1 MTGLCGWVGGRP
13 LDEPTAGV
21 LAAMAKGLVAHAGA
35 VAESRDGP
43 ACALHVAGW
52 PGRAGL
58 DAGDGP
64 WAAIE
69 GYPRWS
75 DATLA
80 ALARERGHGAA
91 LAEAYRRH
99 GTGLF
104 QYLEGPFS
112 LAVIEPESGR
122 TLLAIDRF
130 AVHTMCVAP
139 LPGGGLAFGATTE
152 AVRAHPAAGATVTP
166 QAVFDFLL
174 FYTCPAPRTVY
185 REQIKLL
192 PGQYLLFE
200 GDRTRTEFYWRM
212 PYREDEPGRF
222 EDLAAELDARME
234 VAVRRALEGEDSART
249 GAFLSGGLD
258 SSAVTGML
266 KRATD
271 RRPRTFTVVFRQ
283 KGYDESSYARAAARH
298 FDAEYRDYALT
309 PKDALDLIPEVAAA
323 YDEPFGN
330 SSAIPAYYCAK
341 MARAAGVDV
350 LLAGDGGDEIFG
362 GNERY
367 VQQIPFEA
375 YSRLPGF
382 VRAGL
387 LEPAI
392 LRLPWPGRVGLVCK
406 ARNYISYA
414 RIPLPDRLELFN
426 YWRGIDLAEAFDP
439 AALREIDPDEPMALR
454 RAVYERTGS
463 GALVHRMMHLDLTA
477 ALADNDLRKVNR
489 MCALAGVRV
498 RYPFLDEDLA
508 AFSARVPPDML
519 VRGRALRDFF
529 KRALK
534 DFLPP
539 ETLAKRKQGFGMPFE
554 EWLKQDPDLRALA
567 GEALGAFRRR
577 GYLQPAFLDRIIEGH
592 GRAEP
597 APGDGIVWDIVMLEL
612 WLRTHGHG

>member
-1 MTGLCGWVGGRP
+1 MARP
-13 LDEPTAGV
+13 WPRPT
-21 LAAMAKGLVAHAGA
+21 
-35 VAESRDGP
+35 
-43 ACALHVAGW
+43 
-52 PGRAGL
+52 
-58 DAGDGP
+58 
-64 WAAIE
+64 
-69 GYPRWS
+69 
-75 DATLA
+75 
-80 ALARERGHGAA
+80 
-91 LAEAYRRH
+91 
-99 GTGLF
+99 
-104 QYLEGPFS
+104 
-112 LAVIEPESGR
+112 AVIEPESGR

-130 AVHTMCVAP
+130 AIHAMCVAP

-152 AVRAHPAAGATVTP
+152 AVRAHPAVNATLTP

-174 FYTCPAPRTVY
+174 FYVCPAPRTVY
-185 REQIKLL
+185 HEQSKLL

-200 GDRTRTEFYWRM
+200 DGRTRTDFYWRM
-212 PYREDEPGRF
+212 PYQEDQPGRF
-222 EDLAAELDARME
+222 EDLAAELDARLE
-234 VAVRRALEGEDSART
+234 GAVRRAVEGEDPARI

-266 KRATD
+266 KRATA

-283 KGYDESSYARAAARH
+283 EGYDESSYARAAARY
-298 FDAEYRDYALT
+298 FDASYQDYALT
-309 PKDALDLIPEVAAA
+309 PKDALDLIPEAAAA

-330 SSAIPAYYCAK
+330 SSAIPTYYCAK
-341 MARAAGVDV
+341 MARGAGMDL

-375 YSRLPGF
+375 YGRLPGF

-392 LRLPWPGRVGLVCK
+392 LGLPWPRGIGLVRK

-414 RIPLPDRLELFN
+414 RTPLPDRLEALN
-426 YWRGIDLAEAFDP
+426 YWRGIDLAGAFDP
-439 AALREIDPDEPMALR
+439 AALREIDPDAPMALR
-454 RAVYERTGS
+454 REVYGRAGS
-463 GALVHRMMHLDLTA
+463 GALVHRMMHLDLTT

-508 AFSARVPPDML
+508 AFAARVPPRVL

-539 ETLAKRKQGFGMPFE
+539 ETLSKQKHGFGMPFE
-554 EWLKQDPDLRALA
+554 EWLKQDPDLRALTR
-567 GEALGAFRRR
+567 ETVSAFRRR

-592 GRAEP
+592 GRAAP

-612 WLRTHGHG
+612 WLRAHGHG